1 MAEASQAAI
10 GWRLGMP
17 ARLRGSVAWLVVSRI
32 AAGALTLLIVSAVIF
47 TITGWLPGDA
57 AQELLGQSATPEAVA
72 ALRAQL
78 GLDKPPYVRYFHW
91 LAGLV
96 TGNLGQSMTAG
107 IPVADLIGTR
117 LPKSLVLAAVTAAVS
132 VPIALSIGIAS
143 AMWRGT
149 ALDRALN
156 LATLSMVAVP
166 EFLVA
171 TIAVL
176 VFAVKL
182 RWLSAL
188 SNAADIASVGEF
200 VRAYAMPVLT
210 LCFVI
215 IAQMARMTRAAVI
228 DQLSASYV
236 EMAVLKGAR
245 PARVALRHA
254 LPNAIGPIANAVAL
268 SLSYLLGG
276 VVIVETIFNYPGI
289 ASLMVDAVTNRD
301 MPVVQA
307 CAMIF
312 CFAYLLLVLAADLF
326 AILSNPRLRHR

>member
-1 MAEASQAAI
+1 MAEGALA
-10 GWRLGMP
+10 
-17 ARLRGSVAWLVVSRI
+17 ARLVANRVGVGAFTLV
-32 AAGALTLLIVSAVIF
+32 LVSAVIF
-47 TITGWLPGDA
+47 TITGLLPGDA
-57 AQELLGQSATPEAVA
+57 AQEALGQSATPETVA
-72 ALRAQL
+72 ALRAQY
-78 GLDKPPYVRYFHW
+78 GLDKPGPVRYANW
-91 LAGLV
+91 LGGLV
-96 TGNLGQSMTAG
+96 TGNLGQSFTAAM
-107 IPVADLIGTR
+107 PVADLIATR
-117 LPKSLVLAAVTAAVS
+117 LPKSLLLAAVTAAVS
-132 VPIALSIGIAS
+132 VPIALAIGILS
-143 AMWRGT
+143 AMWRGG

-156 LATLSMVAVP
+156 VATLCMVAVP

-171 TIAVL
+171 TLAVL

-182 RWLSAL
+182 RWFPAL
-188 SNAADIASVGEF
+188 SNAVDITSAGQF
-200 VRAYAMPVLT
+200 FRTYAMPVLT

-236 EMAVLKGAR
+236 EMAVLKGAK

-276 VVIVETIFNYPGI
+276 VVIVETVFNYPGI

-312 CFAYLLLVLAADLF
+312 CAAYLLLVLAADLV